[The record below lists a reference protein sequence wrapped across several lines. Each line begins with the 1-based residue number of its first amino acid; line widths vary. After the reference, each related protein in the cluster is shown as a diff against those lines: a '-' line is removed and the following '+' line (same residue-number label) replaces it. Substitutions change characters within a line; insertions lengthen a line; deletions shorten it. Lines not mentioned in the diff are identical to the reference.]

1 MKNVEAEPLREY
13 SAGEIKAIRKRLHM
27 TQAVF
32 AMFMGV
38 SKKTVE
44 AWESGHNIPN
54 GPSLRLLSMAEKEP
68 ELPERYGI
76 VRIENTAV

>member
-1 MKNVEAEPLREY
+1 MKNEITFVSVREFEAD
-13 SAGEIKAIRKRLHM
+13 EIKEIRNGLGM

-44 AWESGHNIPN
+44 AWEAGRNMPD
-54 GPSLRLLSMAEKEP
+54 GPARRLLAMAQADPQITEKC
-68 ELPERYGI
+68 I
-76 VRIENTAV
+76 TKV

>member
-44 AWESGHNIPN
+44 AWEPAHNTPS
-54 GPSLRLLSMAEKEP
+54 GPSLRLLPMAEKDP

>member
-1 MKNVEAEPLREY
+1 MKRVAVAPMHTY
-13 SAGEIKAIRKRLHM
+13 SAIEIKEIRKKLHM

-32 AMFMGV
+32 ALFMGV

-44 AWESGHNIPN
+44 AWEAGQNIPE
-54 GPSLRLLSMAEKEP
+54 GSSMRLLFLADNDP

-76 VRIENTAV
+76 ISNEKAAV

>member
-1 MKNVEAEPLREY
+1 
-13 SAGEIKAIRKRLHM
+13 M

-32 AMFMGV
+32 AMFMGCIKEDRRGMGV
-38 SKKTVE
+38 
-44 AWESGHNIPN
+44 GHNIPN
-54 GPSLRLLSMAEKEP
+54 GAITAAALHGRKRP